1 MFFFGWMKDGPALL
15 KMWVGAIIQSV
26 HSAEQKHSLC
36 IMLSPPQTA
45 VSKHQGNVIVERD
58 VYMAKQR
65 LLMPLAPTPFKHP
78 LDRQGL
84 ERVHQAV
91 GNARPSR
98 PWVQVGAL
106 LTGPHVPGKIES

>member
-1 MFFFGWMKDGPALL
+1 
-15 KMWVGAIIQSV
+15 
-26 HSAEQKHSLC
+26 
-36 IMLSPPQTA
+36 MLSPPQTA
-45 VSKHQGNVIVERD
+45 VSKHQGNVIVQRD
-58 VYMAKQR
+58 VYMTKQR

-78 LDRQGL
+78 LDGQGLERVDQADL

>member
-1 MFFFGWMKDGPALL
+1 
-15 KMWVGAIIQSV
+15 
-26 HSAEQKHSLC
+26 
-36 IMLSPPQTA
+36 MLSPHQTA
-45 VSKHQGNVIVERD
+45 VSKHQGNVIVQRD